1 MFLYNHFLLIAS
13 FCGIT
18 YAAAING
25 GDVWIHSTSQSALPL
40 GAVKGGYDTDGSPL
54 YVGRAYHEGS
64 LLPAK
69 VSPSRGL
76 AYVANYGKEHRKTNY
91 DVLVGEGYRWIP
103 DNYGHVPATAVI
115 GGKNKQ
121 GETLYIGRAM
131 YKNSLVIGK
140 IHQSHG
146 CLYIP
151 FGGKEVAIRQYEVLV
166 R

>member
-1 MFLYNHFLLIAS
+1 MLVNSGFPPI
-13 FCGIT
+13 
-18 YAAAING
+18 
-25 GDVWIHSTSQSALPL
+25 
-40 GAVKGGYDTDGSPL
+40 AVKGGYDTDGSPH

-76 AYVANYGKEHRKTNY
+76 AHVANYGKEHKKTTF
-91 DVLVGEGYRWIP
+91 DVLVGEGYSWVP

-115 GGKNKQ
+115 GGKKKN
-121 GETLYIGRAM
+121 GEILYIGRAM

-140 IHQSHG
+140 IDQSHG